1 MKSSKKIAAAAGAAI
16 VTCVAYGASDEHRR
30 RQAQLTALS
39 AYRIVNLL
47 STVGTI
53 CVDYGYQYS
62 IRKQESTT
70 LLERKEEQLLQIQSD
85 MEKYNVELLN
95 VSAERKNHKGPTDE
109 TALKQKIIDTRDLM
123 DRITEEISDLLA
135 STAHK
140 RNATHTRNAI
150 RLTKM
155 CASNGGLY
163 IKLGQHIAMLDY
175 IVPEEYRQE
184 LTSLLGQTPQT
195 SWESVRRVVKDEL
208 GDYPE
213 NLFDSFSPKPIAS
226 ASLAQVHIAYK
237 NGQKYAVKIQH
248 EGLAESATV
257 DTLVIT
263 KLVAAIN
270 NLFEDFNYKWL
281 TKEMNRNIP
290 LELDF
295 QSEKQNIL
303 KTTELLKEY
312 IQRGEV
318 AVPHI
323 EESLCSRRVLT
334 MSFEEGCYI
343 TDKEQLQQ
351 LGLDRVKIG
360 ATIAK
365 VFGELIFR
373 HGFVHCGE
381 LFG

>member
-1 MKSSKKIAAAAGAAI
+1 M
-16 VTCVAYGASDEHRR
+16 
-30 RQAQLTALS
+30 
-39 AYRIVNLL
+39 
-47 STVGTI
+47 
-53 CVDYGYQYS
+53 
-62 IRKQESTT
+62 
-70 LLERKEEQLLQIQSD
+70 LERKEEQLLQIQSD

-95 VSAERKNHKGPTDE
+95 VSAEIKNHRSPTDE